1 MQLPVL
7 CWEPFLVILGII
19 LEYVPLYLRAAQS
32 FLINVCKSFLYYSN
46 DYCTKIFF
54 NSISPSVGGLYEA
67 FLVYFEDNFIY
78 FVTNVCFLMAFGT
91 YILDNTLIVLRL
103 KKQNV
108 VAAFRWELFWVFR
121 EAIFGVFL
129 HFLRTVQYFFRDVL
143 QFYTTRRC
151 TKFFQLCYIT
161 AICI

>member
-103 KKQNV
+103 KNKMWLLLFAGSYFEFLGRPFSV
-108 VAAFRWELFWVFR
+108 FFSTFWEQFNN
-121 EAIFGVFL
+121 
-129 HFLRTVQYFFRDVL
+129 FFVM
-143 QFYTTRRC
+143 FYSFTRREGAPN
-151 TKFFQLCYIT
+151 FFNFVI
-161 AICI
+161 